1 MAVNWKLREG
11 RLTAELWEAVF
22 LSQDIEPAAP
32 SGYGY
37 PESLLLRTLERA
49 TDSQGEEFNRRVHI
63 AYDHLITDRLVAVV
77 LNEKKHESRVE
88 LTVFRQWAE
97 SLEEPW
103 TFPEQFPRA
112 APIEA
117 RRETGAKQSMKT
129 TPESES
135 VDGRNLRWASRE
147 AAALAEDLSRGVKSQ
162 VAREISETEAMKLE
176 TVKKGIRAGR
186 AALAELTRQ
195 GGKTKKPAVSASRFP
210 VNSPFGKSSR

>member
-1 MAVNWKLREG
+1 MAVNWKLLEG
-11 RLTAELWEAVF
+11 RLTAELWQAVF
-22 LSQDIEPAAP
+22 LSQDIEPATP

-37 PESLLLRTLERA
+37 PESLMLRTLKRA
-49 TDSQGEEFNRRVHI
+49 TDSQAEEFSRRVDI
-63 AYDHLITDRLVAVV
+63 AYDHLITGRLAAVV
-77 LNEKKHESRVE
+77 RNEKEHESRVE

-97 SLEEPW
+97 SLEKPW

-135 VDGRNLRWASRE
+135 VASRNLRWASRE
-147 AAALAEDLSRGVKSQ
+147 AAALEKDSSRGVRSQ

-195 GGKTKKPAVSASRFP
+195 GGKTKKQAVSESTFLLEKH
-210 VNSPFGKSSR
+210 FGKRSR